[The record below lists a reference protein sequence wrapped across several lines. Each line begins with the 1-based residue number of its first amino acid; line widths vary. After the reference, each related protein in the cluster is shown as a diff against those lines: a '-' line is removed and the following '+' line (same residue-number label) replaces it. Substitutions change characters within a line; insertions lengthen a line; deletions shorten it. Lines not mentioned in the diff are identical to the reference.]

1 MKAPYLAAGMVALGL
16 ATAAQAGPLKGEA
29 ELGIVMVGGNSESES
44 LSGKVSLKK
53 DLDKWHHSGSL
64 QGTNA
69 SSANVRSTERYLA
82 NAKSDYK
89 FTEKNYIFF
98 ALSYEDDRFSGYD
111 YRATESI
118 GYGRHLISTDTL
130 NLNAEIGAGAR
141 QSKLDSGESENEGIV
156 RGNGILTWKI
166 SDTSTFTEELL
177 VESGD
182 SATISKSI
190 TGLKVQVAGSLAMK
204 LGYTVKYTSEVPVGI
219 EKTDTETTVTLVYG
233 F

>member
-1 MKAPYLAAGMVALGL
+1 MKAPYLAAGLVALGL
-16 ATAAQAGPLKGEA
+16 TTAAQAGPMKGEA
-29 ELGIVMVGGNSESES
+29 ELGIVMVSGNSESES
-44 LSGKVSLKK
+44 LSGKVSLEK
-53 DLDKWHHSGSL
+53 DMGKWLHSGSL

-69 SSANVRSTERYLA
+69 SSNNVRSTERYLA

-89 FTEKNYIFF
+89 FTENDYLFI

-111 YRATESI
+111 YRATESV
-118 GYGRHLISTDTL
+118 GYGRRLIATDTL
-130 NLNAEIGAGAR
+130 TLNAEIGAGAR
-141 QSKLDSGESENEGIV
+141 QSKLDSGASENEGIV
-156 RGNGILTWKI
+156 RGNGKLAWNI
-166 SDTSTFTEELL
+166 SDTSTFTQELL

-204 LGYTVKYTSEVPVGI
+204 LGYTAKYTSEVPAGI